1 MNEKLYFY
9 PVMKTGAKIGLIL
22 LLPALLCMVSCQNK
36 EDYPIIPQ
44 IHFSRFLLEVDTA
57 AHVARRGVLEF
68 TFEDGD
74 GDIGLPANYLQPPFD
89 PGSKYYYNLII
100 KYFEKQN
107 GKFVEVPLLSWNP
120 DSGRYDTI
128 TFNARIPWLTPD
140 LGDKSISGTIQ
151 DTLFLDNPLSDYDTI
166 MFTFFI
172 YDRALHKSNVDS
184 TPPIVRRFP

>member
-1 MNEKLYFY
+1 
-9 PVMKTGAKIGLIL
+9 MKTGAKIGLIL

-44 IHFSRFLLEVDTA
+44 IHFSCFLLEVDTA